1 MNEFALSDV
10 LCRVS
15 FDDLNETA
23 EIRNQLECSH
33 KTALNKLHKL
43 NSAGILS
50 KSKVGNA
57 YLWSLSDEPFSPIKS
72 GELVPDDIPEL
83 LSEVFIQASEQLE
96 QSNDDIPPEIEQW
109 VSDRGVPDSLSTAE
123 YALRI
128 AVFRR
133 YLRSILYSLHQPE
146 HPLLEPL
153 VSIEDWEQAFQRAVE
168 QTGAAGF
175 ESSVVDQLIP
185 QKTDTIDDL
194 LLALRHP
201 IAHVDEPAALFSEV
215 YETLTPQ
222 AARRDLGQFAT
233 PSFVS
238 TFMASWA
245 VQKEDDTIMD
255 PGIGAGPLASHALSK
270 KIELGATNPLADI
283 AGIDIDEVAIA
294 MASVS
299 LKLVDGVGKSN
310 LIHSDFIQH
319 SHRSFKQEG
328 IQTESY
334 DAVIANPPYS
344 RHQALDSQM
353 KEDLEQI
360 ISREST
366 YDFSQRTPLYGYFLV
381 HAAQFL
387 RSGGR
392 IAAIVPSKFLDTEF
406 GRDLKRYLLEEF
418 TIHGIVQFGDEVDV
432 FEGVRTRPS
441 VLLLEKGT
449 APGSHQT
456 RFIRVSS
463 WSGDLD
469 AETLLDTDPEE
480 ITGVSGSTT
489 IAQSLLS
496 PAERW
501 SYYLDETDVRDFPEL
516 TEFDEIATPH
526 RGIATGDND
535 YFCLT
540 QDVVEEY
547 DIPERYRVKIIRSAH
562 GLDLVNLIE
571 ENWESWR
578 DDGESVWLLYCFD
591 SDGVIE
597 KKEIESSGL
606 LRYLS
611 EGENSETADRYIV
624 SNRSTWYR
632 VEPQEPAPILGK
644 YMNRTGFLFMRN
656 DAELRTLNNIHAIYL
671 DFDENNGE
679 YEMYRDVL
687 LAYLNST
694 VMERV
699 LSKESHNY
707 SGLQKLEISQLNGA
721 PVLDP
726 REIDP
731 QKRMRLANLFND
743 LRRSR
748 QSGND
753 GNTFIEQIDQE
764 LKPLLELDEQK
775 ST

>member
-1 MNEFALSDV
+1 
-10 LCRVS
+10 
-15 FDDLNETA
+15 
-23 EIRNQLECSH
+23 
-33 KTALNKLHKL
+33 
-43 NSAGILS
+43 
-50 KSKVGNA
+50 
-57 YLWSLSDEPFSPIKS
+57 
-72 GELVPDDIPEL
+72 
-83 LSEVFIQASEQLE
+83 
-96 QSNDDIPPEIEQW
+96 
-109 VSDRGVPDSLSTAE
+109 
-123 YALRI
+123 
-128 AVFRR
+128 
-133 YLRSILYSLHQPE
+133 
-146 HPLLEPL
+146 
-153 VSIEDWEQAFQRAVE
+153 
-168 QTGAAGF
+168 
-175 ESSVVDQLIP
+175 
-185 QKTDTIDDL
+185 
-194 LLALRHP
+194 
-201 IAHVDEPAALFSEV
+201 
-215 YETLTPQ
+215 
-222 AARRDLGQFAT
+222 
-233 PSFVS
+233 
-238 TFMASWA
+238 
-245 VQKEDDTIMD
+245 MD
-255 PGIGAGPLASHALSK
+255 PGIGAGPLASHALSR

-283 AGIDIDEVAIA
+283 TGIDIDEVAIA

-299 LKLVDGVGKSN
+299 LKLVDGAGKSN
-310 LIHSDFIQH
+310 LIQSDFIQH
-319 SHRSFKQEG
+319 SPRSFEREG
-328 IQTESY
+328 IQTEAY

-360 ISREST
+360 IAREST

-406 GRDLKRYLLEEF
+406 GRDLKRYLLNEF
-418 TIHGIVQFGDEVDV
+418 TIHGIVQFGDEIDV
-432 FEGVRTRPS
+432 FEGIRTRPS

-449 APGSHQT
+449 APESHQT
-456 RFIRVSS
+456 RFMRVSS
-463 WSGDLD
+463 WAGNFD

-480 ITGVSGSTT
+480 ITGVSGSTV
-489 IAQSLLS
+489 IAQRLLS

-562 GLDLVNLIE
+562 GLDLVNLTE

-578 DDGESVWLLYCFD
+578 DDGESVWLLYCLD
-591 SDGVIE
+591 SGAAIEKDDLESDG
-597 KKEIESSGL
+597 L
-606 LRYLS
+606 RRYLS
-611 EGENSETADRYIV
+611 EGEDSETVDRYIV

-671 DFDENNGE
+671 DFDEDDDE
-679 YEMYRDVL
+679 YEMYRDAL

-731 QKRMRLANLFND
+731 EKRTRLANLFND

-753 GNTFIEQIDQE
+753 GHTFIEQIDQE
-764 LKPLLELDEQK
+764 LKPLLELDERK